1 VTCLA
6 VRDRFPEYA
15 LGTLIREERAE
26 VERHLAFCAACRKET
41 SELQGAA
48 SVLAFALRPAE
59 PEGQLEPR
67 VVEAV
72 ASVAAR
78 PPRRTRSA
86 VAAVL
91 AAALAVAGLGWGA
104 IMAGRAER
112 SDAEARTAERL
123 MQDAFR
129 RFEAVLVGRDYAPGT
144 LADARRGTLVP
155 TGDREGAGVAM
166 VLVSR
171 QFDDVAFAF
180 VTGLPRKGAPYRV
193 ALVAGDG
200 ERLAVGTIRERGLDQ
215 AGSAEI
221 ARDFSD
227 EELGRFSRV
236 VVSNSSGRVVLAAD
250 VGAHSRAAG
259 A

>member
-1 VTCLA
+1 MTCLA

-91 AAALAVAGLGWGA
+91 AWPIAGPPDGHDS
-104 IMAGRAER
+104 RSRER
-112 SDAEARTAERL
+112 TRC
-123 MQDAFR
+123 
-129 RFEAVLVGRDYAPGT
+129 RF
-144 LADARRGTLVP
+144 
-155 TGDREGAGVAM
+155 
-166 VLVSR
+166 
-171 QFDDVAFAF
+171 F
-180 VTGLPRKGAPYRV
+180 VT
-193 ALVAGDG
+193 DCHN
-200 ERLAVGTIRERGLDQ
+200 I
-215 AGSAEI
+215 
-221 ARDFSD
+221 
-227 EELGRFSRV
+227 
-236 VVSNSSGRVVLAAD
+236 
-250 VGAHSRAAG
+250 
-259 A
+259 